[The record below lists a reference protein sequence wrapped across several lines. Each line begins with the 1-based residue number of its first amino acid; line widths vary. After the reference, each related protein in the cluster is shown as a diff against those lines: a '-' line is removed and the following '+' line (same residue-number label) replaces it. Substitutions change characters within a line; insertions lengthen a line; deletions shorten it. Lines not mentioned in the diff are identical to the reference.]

1 MKRFVCEWC
10 SDGCNQEQR
19 SYPAM
24 RNALNKTGRPIFV
37 SINGWNMSNDDPGS
51 VSNCWRTTPDD
62 DVEFIPK
69 LISGIFKNDEYL
81 SWQGVGKYNDP
92 DSASPTCSLRPLA
105 HAVDC
110 RSLYAPSPCAL
121 PLPPFSLQCLKSGTT
136 R

>member
-1 MKRFVCEWC
+1 
-10 SDGCNQEQR
+10 
-19 SYPAM
+19 M
-24 RNALNKTGRPIFV
+24 RDALNKTGRPIFV

-81 SWQGVGKYNDP
+81 SWQGIGHYNDP
-92 DSASPTCSLRPLA
+92 DSASSRPPSLLPARYPASSRPPSCSRCRN
-105 HAVDC
+105 C
-110 RSLYAPSPCAL
+110 RSLFTPPPRYL
-121 PLPPFSLQCLKSGTT
+121 HFLHPLSQCLRSATT